1 MTVSQSKNMEEALA
15 IDYVVLNVNLKRLL
29 KAWLKG
35 RVRWVFQLTETVHS
49 GAQGG
54 CNLGGKTDNQ

>member
-1 MTVSQSKNMEEALA
+1 MTVSQSKNIEEALA
-15 IDYVVLNVNLKRLL
+15 IDNVALNVNLKRLL

-35 RVRWVFQLTETVHS
+35 SMRWEFKLTETIHS

-54 CNLGGKTDNQ
+54 